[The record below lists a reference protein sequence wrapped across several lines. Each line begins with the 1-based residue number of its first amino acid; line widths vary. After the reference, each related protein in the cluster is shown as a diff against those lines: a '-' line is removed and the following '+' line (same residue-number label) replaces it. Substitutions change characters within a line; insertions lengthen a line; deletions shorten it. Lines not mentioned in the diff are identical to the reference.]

1 MGACPSQSWVL
12 SHSSTLPF
20 FILMLRVEEA
30 RKSTGSSSSLPS
42 TSKKETRSAVQ
53 NEQNKV
59 RNLRCHVVPADLW
72 IQTFQNTMLPPSSA
86 TRYGAEGPGVESRW
100 EQGFPHPALNPL
112 SLLYNLY
119 RVSSLGV
126 KRPGR
131 GVNHPSHLA
140 PRSNK
145 E

>member
-30 RKSTGSSSSLPS
+30 RKYTGSSSSLPS

-100 EQGFPHPALNPL
+100 EQGFPHP
-112 SLLYNLY
+112 S
-119 RVSSLGV
+119 
-126 KRPGR
+126 RPGLEPTK
-131 GVNHPSHLA
+131 PSIQFVPGLFSGGKA
-140 PRSNK
+140 AGAWR
-145 E
+145 